1 MQRRVQNAEGE
12 SRRIGYKDTDT
23 TIASKDVSFRH
34 MILNRT
40 TLIGATER
48 KATSTNT
55 KYYEYKN
62 S

>member
-1 MQRRVQNAEGE
+1 MQRRVQNAERE

-40 TLIGATER
+40 TNLRDAVRTIHRLIP
-48 KATSTNT
+48 S
-55 KYYEYKN
+55 
-62 S
+62 SSSFF

>member
-1 MQRRVQNAEGE
+1 MQRRVQNAERE

-40 TLIGATER
+40 TNLRDAVRTIHRLIA
-48 KATSTNT
+48 S
-55 KYYEYKN
+55 
-62 S
+62 SSSFF

>member
-40 TLIGATER
+40 NRTLR
-48 KATSTNT
+48 R
-55 KYYEYKN
+55 
-62 S
+62 